1 MLNAIPHSR
10 TDCEKVLHH
19 SCFPLGVFLCR
30 YITTVTPSRVYK
42 LLPLLRCLSVGGSE
56 SCVYAGF
63 SPDVDSTVEQM
74 TDLASSW
81 GDKSTVQHSA
91 AFPLPPLFSLLALF
105 TYVCLCLAF
114 SFPYSRYI
122 NVLTLLLLLVSA
134 WHSFMACLH
143 SHSLSLSLSRLL
155 HLNSNHGFLTRRNT
169 TL

>member
-1 MLNAIPHSR
+1 MLNAISLSR
-10 TDCEKVLHH
+10 ADCEKVLHH
-19 SCFPLGVFLCR
+19 SCFPLAVFLCR

-74 TDLASSW
+74 TDLASSG

-91 AFPLPPLFSLLALF
+91 AFSTSPLFSACFVYIRLSVSRFL
-105 TYVCLCLAF
+105 
-114 SFPYSRYI
+114 FPYSHYI
-122 NVLTLLLLLVSA
+122 NVLTLLLLLLVSA
-134 WHSFMACLH
+134 WHSFMDTNT
-143 SHSLSLSLSRLL
+143 LSLSFLF
-155 HLNSNHGFLTRRNT
+155 NSNHGFPTRRNT